1 MAEKEATIF
10 ILDLG
15 STMAQT
21 HSGRSQSDLDWSLQY
36 VWDKITDI
44 VAANRK
50 TLCVGVV
57 GLRTDETDNKLQE
70 DDGYENLAVLQE
82 LGPMTMS
89 SLRNLQSLVK
99 PSNTWSGD
107 AVSAIVL
114 AIDMIDTFTKKLKW
128 NRKIFLITDG
138 QGAMDGDDFSDI
150 AKKMNDSNIQLTILG
165 VDFDDPDYGFKEEDK
180 PSTKEENE
188 KALRSLANDCKDG
201 VFANIAEAIDELDTP
216 RIKAVK
222 PYKTYDGA
230 LTLGDPKTF
239 PAAMSINVERYFKTH
254 LARPLTSSTVVVKS
268 GGGPESETTQPVESE
283 EMEGIEFSAVKQAR
297 SYKVNDP
304 DAPGGKRDVE
314 FDDLAKG
321 YEYGRTAVHISE
333 SEHNITKID
342 TQKSFSIVGFIPCS
356 KYEPF
361 LNLGETCVTTA
372 RKFDAKSALA
382 MSSLVWALS
391 ELESYAIARIVT
403 KDGKDPL
410 LVLLAPGMEPDMEC
424 LYDIP
429 LPFAEDIRSYQFP
442 PLDRVI
448 TVTGQTVT
456 KHRLLPTDE
465 LADAMSDYV
474 DAMDLSTYGMD
485 DSGDPVEYVPID
497 ETFNPTIHRVNHAV
511 KSRAVYP
518 EKPVSDIPPTLLQFA
533 QPPQDLLEKVQSKVD
548 SLIEVA
554 DVKKVPPKV
563 KGKRGRE
570 TVKPISGLDVD
581 ALLGDEEKGE
591 INPDNAV
598 PEFKQMLAATE
609 ELSEIEEAAK
619 QMSAI
624 ISTFVTESFGDSKY
638 QRALECLGVMRE
650 ELISLEEPG
659 LYNTFMQDMK
669 KKLLGGAL
677 GGDRRDFWFKVRWG
691 RLGLVDNKQSEVS
704 EISVEDADEQLGNE
718 QAAMTDLND
727 RLEKLQLLLGQGV
740 KLADTPHDEQENGD
754 KDSNNRLEMS
764 TSEHWMEEQKLAAR
778 KQVLPTPQQLRADT
792 QAAKKAGIAARKAMA
807 FDNSNFRT
815 GEPVDKEFA
824 FCPFKIVVS
833 YPERFVGKA
842 NKPRVKPYFTRI
854 LYDRTWDFF
863 YLHDPATPTRDP
875 YLLIPSAQFEAFLEE
890 VNDELD
896 ISLRIPTGNN
906 TSKFYLKFGQ
916 GDTPRPRYLR
926 RSGEETSL
934 DVRPWPAINPNDIN
948 DFEAATPQE
957 QLAWRS
963 KMRVVK
969 TGFTPRLGVDPDKAA
984 RKKSHRDQML
994 RNTLSYL
1001 GLLGDPDGHDV
1012 VFVCVDVEA
1021 IERPP
1026 NPISE
1031 IGFAILDTRDIRGVD
1046 PGAVGRGWWPKIQ
1059 AHHLRVYEYAG
1070 LRNYRFVHGCPDA
1083 FDFGTSIFPPE
1094 SKVGGVIMSIVSPF
1108 IDTDRNV
1115 IIVGHDVKQDISYFN
1130 EIGIDLRL
1138 LAGLVEPVDTQQIHQ
1153 AWCGTSNGR
1162 SLVAVLN
1169 DLDIQSR
1176 NLHNAGNDAY
1186 YTLCAMIGIA
1196 LSESCED
1203 EEQGNEMLNKTD

>member
-10 ILDLG
+10 VLDLG

-21 HSGRSQSDLDWSLQY
+21 HSGRSESDLEWSMQY

-50 TLCVGVV
+50 TLCVGVL
-57 GLRTDETDNKLQE
+57 GLRTDETDNKLQD
-70 DDGYENLAVLQE
+70 DDGYENIAVLQE
-82 LGPMTMS
+82 LGPMTMA

-128 NRKIFLITDG
+128 NRKIFLVTDG
-138 QGAMDGDDFSDI
+138 QGPMDADDLSDI
-150 AKKMNDSNIQLTILG
+150 SKKMNDSNIQLTILG

-180 PSTKEENE
+180 PNTKEENE
-188 KALRSLANDCKDG
+188 KALRSLANECKDG
-201 VFANIAEAIDELDTP
+201 VFATIAEAIDELDTP
-216 RIKAVK
+216 RIKGVK

-254 LARPLTSSTVVVKS
+254 LARPLTASTVVIKS
-268 GGGPESETTQPVESE
+268 DGGPESEATQPAEGD

-361 LNLGETCVTTA
+361 LNLGETCVTVA

-382 MSSLVWALS
+382 LSSLVWALS

-448 TVTGQTVT
+448 TVTGQTLT

-465 LADAMSDYV
+465 LSDAMSDYV

-485 DSGDPVEYVPID
+485 DNGDPAEYVPID
-497 ETFNPTIHRVNHAV
+497 ETFNPTVHRVNHAV

-518 EKPVSDIPPTLLQFA
+518 EKPVSEIPPTLLRFA
-533 QPPQDLLEKVQSKVD
+533 QPPQDLVEKVQSKVD
-548 SLIEVA
+548 SLIEAA

-570 TVKPISGLDVD
+570 AVKPISGLDVD
-581 ALLGDEEKGE
+581 ALLGEEEKGE
-591 INPDNAV
+591 ISTDNAV

-609 ELSEIEEAAK
+609 ELSDIEEAAK
-619 QMSAI
+619 QMGAI
-624 ISTFVTESFGDSKY
+624 ISNFVAESFGDAKY

-659 LYNTFMQDMK
+659 LYNTFMQGLK

-691 RLGLVDNKQSEVS
+691 RLGLIDHKQSEVS
-704 EISVEDADEQLGNE
+704 EISVEEADE
-718 QAAMTDLND
+718 
-727 RLEKLQLLLGQGV
+727 
-740 KLADTPHDEQENGD
+740 
-754 KDSNNRLEMS
+754 
-764 TSEHWMEEQKLAAR
+764 
-778 KQVLPTPQQLRADT
+778 
-792 QAAKKAGIAARKAMA
+792 
-807 FDNSNFRT
+807 
-815 GEPVDKEFA
+815 
-824 FCPFKIVVS
+824 
-833 YPERFVGKA
+833 
-842 NKPRVKPYFTRI
+842 
-854 LYDRTWDFF
+854 F
-863 YLHDPATPTRDP
+863 YK
-875 YLLIPSAQFEAFLEE
+875 
-890 VNDELD
+890 
-896 ISLRIPTGNN
+896 
-906 TSKFYLKFGQ
+906 SK
-916 GDTPRPRYLR
+916 
-926 RSGEETSL
+926 
-934 DVRPWPAINPNDIN
+934 
-948 DFEAATPQE
+948 
-957 QLAWRS
+957 
-963 KMRVVK
+963 
-969 TGFTPRLGVDPDKAA
+969 
-984 RKKSHRDQML
+984 
-994 RNTLSYL
+994 
-1001 GLLGDPDGHDV
+1001 
-1012 VFVCVDVEA
+1012 
-1021 IERPP
+1021 
-1026 NPISE
+1026 
-1031 IGFAILDTRDIRGVD
+1031 
-1046 PGAVGRGWWPKIQ
+1046 
-1059 AHHLRVYEYAG
+1059 
-1070 LRNYRFVHGCPDA
+1070 
-1083 FDFGTSIFPPE
+1083 
-1094 SKVGGVIMSIVSPF
+1094 
-1108 IDTDRNV
+1108 
-1115 IIVGHDVKQDISYFN
+1115 
-1130 EIGIDLRL
+1130 
-1138 LAGLVEPVDTQQIHQ
+1138 
-1153 AWCGTSNGR
+1153 
-1162 SLVAVLN
+1162 
-1169 DLDIQSR
+1169 
-1176 NLHNAGNDAY
+1176 
-1186 YTLCAMIGIA
+1186 
-1196 LSESCED
+1196 
-1203 EEQGNEMLNKTD
+1203 